1 MKKTVKIRYRP
12 NTNGTSSIRLNF
24 FSGYEIVNG
33 KRKAKRLIKT
43 LPFHLITDPKTTDEK
58 NQNEAYIKKAN
69 LLAKEWEK
77 SLYKH
82 INTNGQILNSKTPK
96 GSLSEKWTNHKSKIN
111 LVSPANKRQIDVIV
125 VGTGLA
131 GASASATLAELG
143 YNVKTFCFQDSPRR
157 AHSIAAQGGINAAK
171 NYQGD
176 GDSIHRLFYDTIKGG
191 DYRSREANVYR
202 LAEVSGNII
211 DQCVAQGVPFARDYG
226 GLLDNRSFGG
236 VLVSRTFYAKG
247 QTGQQLLL
255 GAYSAMNRQI
265 GRGKIKMYNRHEMMD
280 IVIVKGKARGIITRN
295 LVTGEI
301 NRHSSHAVVIA
312 SGGYGNVFYLSTNAM
327 GSNVSASW
335 KIHKR
340 GALFANPCFT
350 QIHPT
355 CIPVSGDHQS
365 KLTLMSE
372 SLRNDGRIWVPKK
385 LEDVKMIREGKLSP
399 TEIAEENRDYY
410 LERRYPAFGNLVPRD
425 VASRAAKERCDAGY
439 GVNKTGEAVYLDFS
453 SSIERYGKERALVLG
468 LDEND
473 ASLVMKLGKQVV
485 KAKYGNLF
493 QMYEKI
499 VDQNPYETPMMIYP
513 AVHYTMGG
521 VWVDYN
527 LMTTIPGCYAIGE
540 ANFSDH
546 GANRLGAS
554 ALMQGLADGYFV
566 LPYTIGDYL
575 SDDIRTGPISIDS
588 PEFEKAEKY
597 VRESLEKLIN
607 RKGKNSVDY
616 YHKKLGKIM
625 WNKCGMSRNKN
636 ELKEAINEIKILR
649 EDFHQNVK
657 IPGKLDEFNEEL
669 SKATRVSDFLELGEL
684 FAKDALERE
693 ESCGGHF
700 REEHQT
706 KEGEALRNDKDYK
719 YVSAWEFN
727 KEPRKSV
734 LHKEKLEYEEIE
746 VKTRSY
752 K

>member
-1 MKKTVKIRYRP
+1 MALDSKVP
-12 NTNGTSSIRLNF
+12 QGP
-24 FSGYEIVNG
+24 
-33 KRKAKRLIKT
+33 IK
-43 LPFHLITDPKTTDEK
+43 D
-58 NQNEAYIKKAN
+58 
-69 LLAKEWEK
+69 
-77 SLYKH
+77 
-82 INTNGQILNSKTPK
+82 
-96 GSLSEKWTNHKSKIN
+96 KWTDYKNHID
-111 LVSPANKRQIDVIV
+111 LVNPANKRHIDVIV

-131 GASASATLAELG
+131 GGSASATLAELG
-143 YNVKTFCFQDSPRR
+143 YNVKAFAYQDSPRR

-176 GDSIHRLFYDTIKGG
+176 GDSTYRLFYDTVKGG

-202 LAEVSGNII
+202 LAEVSANII

-265 GRGKIKMYNRHEMMD
+265 ARGKIEMFNRHEMLD
-280 IVIVKGKARGIITRN
+280 VVVVDGKARGIIARN

-301 NRHSSHAVVIA
+301 ERHSAHAVVIA
-312 SGGYGNVFYLSTNAM
+312 SGGYGNVYFLSTNAM
-327 GSNVSASW
+327 GSNVTAGW
-335 KIHKR
+335 KIHKK
-340 GALFANPCFT
+340 GAHFANPCYT

-355 CIPVSGDHQS
+355 CIPRSGDYQS

-372 SLRNDGRIWVPKK
+372 SLRNDGRIWVPKNM
-385 LEDVKMIREGKLSP
+385 EDVLAIREGKKKPTDLS
-399 TEIAEENRDYY
+399 EAERDYY

-439 GVNKTGEAVYLDFS
+439 GVNATGEAVYLDFAS
-453 SSIERYGKERALVLG
+453 AIIRYGNEQAKIKNIKNPSDTKVQE
-468 LDEND
+468 
-473 ASLVMKLGKQVV
+473 LGKAIV

-499 VDQNPYETPMMIYP
+499 VDENPYETPMMIYP

-575 SDDIRTGPISIDS
+575 ADDIRTGKISTDT
-588 PEFEKAEKY
+588 PEFEAAEKE
-597 VRESLEKLIN
+597 VSERIEFFIN
-607 RKGKNSVDY
+607 NKGTHSVDY

-625 WNKCGMSRNKN
+625 WDKCGMSRN
-636 ELKEAINEIKILR
+636 EAGLKEAIEEISALRKDFWKNVNVPGTATEYNEQLA
-649 EDFHQNVK
+649 
-657 IPGKLDEFNEEL
+657 
-669 SKATRVSDFLELGEL
+669 KAGRVGDFLELGEL
-684 FAKDALERE
+684 FAKDALVRE
-693 ESCGGHF
+693 ESAGGHF
-700 REEHQT
+700 REEYQT
-706 KEGEALRNDKDYK
+706 EDGEAKRIKEFQF
-719 YVSAWEFN
+719 VSAWEY
-727 KEPRKSV
+727 KGEPKDAV
-734 LHKEKLEYEEIE
+734 LHKEELVYENIE
-746 VKTRSY
+746 VKERSY